1 MSRPLLTEVSI
12 SNSKAASWWLRGNTA
27 LPGNIWYTG
36 GAFRYSVRAKG
47 LHHHLYR
54 QTNTLGL
61 VLSELNNPLPEVRSS
76 AVTTGIAILKMKD
89 DAASHAKVLSMIH
102 AALKDPEYLVRGSAD
117 FRQELEGRRLADR
130 GPTAHDRAASRIRP
144 VCASREYIEYRV
156 FGASGDPRLSAAGTS
171 SPHPRHTDR

>member
-102 AALKDPEYLVRGSAD
+102 AALKDPEYLVRGSALWAVEALD
-117 FRQELEGRRLADR
+117 DR
-130 GPTAHDRAASRIRP
+130 GQFVPALREMAAHDPAVLGDSEYPLRIE
-144 VCASREYIEYRV
+144 AKKLLEKI
-156 FGASGDPRLSAAGTS
+156 GQ
-171 SPHPRHTDR
+171 